1 MGKDN
6 MIDLRYDIGY
16 CAVIWRIHKST
27 SGGSLGGVNLFRGVS
42 APDKVRVDDS
52 CYDEDGSN
60 GLKGKQVLLFVVEM
74 GFGRRCFFLYSWGF
88 DEHEHWC
95 SCEITALLLCPYGF
109 VNKVYPTV
117 IAVSIGLLMIL
128 MIKQWIEGYII
139 SRQTHRVDNILISKK
154 HVFKLWFTFGQS

>member
-1 MGKDN
+1 
-6 MIDLRYDIGY
+6 MILDI
-16 CAVIWRIHKST
+16 ALW
-27 SGGSLGGVNLFRGVS
+27 
-42 APDKVRVDDS
+42 
-52 CYDEDGSN
+52 YDESTNPPQVVVWAGLIYSEGSVHLTKW
-60 GLKGKQVLLFVVEM
+60 GLMIVVMMKM
-74 GFGRRCFFLYSWGF
+74 GPMGWRESRFCCSWLRWILAGDVFFLYSWGF